1 MSVAMV
7 EQTEARMGRR
17 VIDAV
22 AAIVGRDVADELAN
36 DMPPSSLQLT
46 PHECSLLA
54 SAEAEGKAQ
63 EEVER

>member
-36 DMPPSSLQLT
+36 DISPSAHQLT
-46 PHECSLLA
+46 PHEFSLF
-54 SAEAEGKAQ
+54 G
-63 EEVER
+63 ERRG